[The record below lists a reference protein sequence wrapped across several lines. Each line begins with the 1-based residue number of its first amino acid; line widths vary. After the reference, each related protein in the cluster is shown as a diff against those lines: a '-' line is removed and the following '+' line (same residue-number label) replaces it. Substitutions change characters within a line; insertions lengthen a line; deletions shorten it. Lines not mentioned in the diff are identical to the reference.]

1 MENITSDTLGFV
13 YALFP
18 GQTTW
23 DKCYVIY
30 KNCQLHFLPSIKSHA
45 PKYVYVINEVIVR
58 PKRKYTVTFGSSN
71 LTKIDTLMICHQYDT
86 VCLFVTLPAA
96 HEFEVNKSFSPII

>member
-1 MENITSDTLGFV
+1 M
-13 YALFP
+13 
-18 GQTTW
+18 
-23 DKCYVIY
+23 
-30 KNCQLHFLPSIKSHA
+30 
-45 PKYVYVINEVIVR
+45 R
-58 PKRKYTVTFGSSN
+58 PKRKYAATFGSSN

>member
-1 MENITSDTLGFV
+1 MENITSDTLGFI

-30 KNCQLHFLPSIKSHA
+30 KNFQLHFLPSIKSHA

-58 PKRKYTVTFGSSN
+58 PKRKYAVTLGSSN
-71 LTKIDTLMICHQYDT
+71 LKKIDTLMICHQYDT

-96 HEFEVNKSFSPII
+96 YEIEVNKSFSPII